1 MATGLASGVD
11 TSSIVSQL
19 MTLDHKTT
27 TRMTYRQAAV
37 TADRRRLTNIAVK
50 LSALKRAANAQIAA
64 A

>member
-19 MTLDHKTT
+19 MTLDHQTT

-37 TADRRRLTNIAVK
+37 TAHRTGLTNAAAR
-50 LSALKRAANAQIAA
+50 LSALQRAANAQIAA